1 MLGLSLFIQTESR
14 GDIRGGYRVGH
25 QNTCYFTDTGAD
37 PRAERHGNVR
47 KIAEHLQNHHDE
59 DEYDNEYIEPGN
71 HLSITKQI
79 KSVLFTC
86 QVYCQFYPRL
96 SICFDIISLNVCSR
110 M

>member
-1 MLGLSLFIQTESR
+1 MLGLSSFIQTESR

-25 QNTCYFTDTGAD
+25 QVTRYITDTGAD
-37 PRAERHGNVR
+37 PRATRHGNVR

-71 HLSITKQI
+71 HLSIT
-79 KSVLFTC
+79 C

-96 SICFDIISLNVCSR
+96 SICFDIISLNREMISKQ
-110 M
+110 